1 MQVLNILIP
10 AICVILMQ
18 IQSSTMVDLD
28 FSQNSFNVTME
39 RVERLYINQD
49 IFDYFDIKSGR
60 TSRRDITVQG
70 CTKTKVDIDK
80 IVVRYK
86 PT

>member
-60 TSRRDITVQG
+60 TSRRDIAVQG
-70 CTKTKVDIDK
+70 CTKTQIDIDK